1 MFSKKFQRL
10 GSRQHSAYSVAKGFT
25 KSTCAAYPKE
35 IKLRMF
41 PNMNTTT
48 PAEVHYHHIIAKIL
62 TVGIQSRKRLK
73 MMKNHHKKYI
83 SAGLKE

>member
-1 MFSKKFQRL
+1 MNIVASTILLVTTSLSKT
-10 GSRQHSAYSVAKGFT
+10 YAKNT
-25 KSTCAAYPKE
+25 LVTNWTEPNAARSDCAAYPKE

-48 PAEVHYHHIIAKIL
+48 PAEVHYHHI
-62 TVGIQSRKRLK
+62 RPK

-83 SAGLKE
+83 TAGLKE